1 MREKGNGRSSSVSD
15 VFKQARQGKGQ
26 KSEARSWR
34 VGVRWGRQSQSG
46 GSGVGKTHVGMGR
59 CEWQQSQ
66 KTNKRTFPRFRPIRT
81 DILLSLLSF
90 SSFFDFS
97 LSELFPSAF
106 GLFASPFS
114 LSECKLRRELEPFN
128 NEGKPKLRTEL
139 FLCVDPGTE
148 LEVDDRFPL
157 SLVGDRFAGALR

>member
-1 MREKGNGRSSSVSD
+1 MSGL
-15 VFKQARQGKGQ
+15 
-26 KSEARSWR
+26 
-34 VGVRWGRQSQSG
+34 VGVNGNKR
-46 GSGVGKTHVGMGR
+46 K
-59 CEWQQSQ
+59 
-66 KTNKRTFPRFRPIRT
+66 KTNKHTFPRFRPIRT

-97 LSELFPSAF
+97 LSELFPSTF